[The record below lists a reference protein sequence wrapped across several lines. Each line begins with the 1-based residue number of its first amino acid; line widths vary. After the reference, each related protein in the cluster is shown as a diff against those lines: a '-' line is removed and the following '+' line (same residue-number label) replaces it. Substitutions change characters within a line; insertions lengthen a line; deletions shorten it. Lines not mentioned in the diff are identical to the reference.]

1 MEFKTWWAFRY
12 GLCCSL
18 LTACYLGSTPFSAA
32 ADRKLLFVD
41 PVIHLPP
48 NSASDVG
55 IVKIK
60 VEGLNAQEL
69 QSQNEP
75 QLKDETKP
83 PLPGT
88 VTFSFLKSESPGDA
102 ARLWYFTATIDGL
115 PASQTQKRVA
125 RFRFESINETAEYAL
140 SNQATAAS
148 NWTVLPPP
156 DPWVMT
162 SWLPRTQCVAV
173 GIIPGD
179 APATSL
185 RLQQSA
191 LVEQSTKK
199 LLGLDHLK
207 LCRDSAGADCGNG
220 TFDLPP
226 HYAGPPFYFCVDED
240 FHGHGN
246 FRGAVSLS
254 ALEKP
259 ETQAV
264 TLDVYSS
271 SFGAKLLGF
280 FLILVGVV
288 AAWVTKVFA
297 SNRLTRDQE
306 LLPVTMLRGRLET
319 LQSDLAN
326 LQAAFRDATPGIN
339 QDITQLLQD
348 LTPAYLED
356 QHFIH
361 PATPNPFATPID
373 SSGLKSFL
381 AERDTKV
388 NLLTVLVEEGVKPA
402 VQMALKPARPTDD
415 DIVVA
420 LGRVNGLRGQNPLPS
435 EAQARATITQQ
446 ILPDLAR
453 TVTRA
458 AGAAQAT
465 AALAKPVSF
474 DRLLVEITELNL
486 LVWGVAASLTAL
498 VGLVVL
504 ILNNAG
510 FGICVDYIYCLFWG
524 FGIPTA
530 VQQLTA
536 NSASSALGVSVAKS

>member
-1 MEFKTWWAFRY
+1 
-12 GLCCSL
+12 
-18 LTACYLGSTPFSAA
+18 
-32 ADRKLLFVD
+32 
-41 PVIHLPP
+41 
-48 NSASDVG
+48 
-55 IVKIK
+55 VKIR

-83 PLPGT
+83 PPPGT

-115 PASQTQKRVA
+115 PASQTQKRMA

-140 SNQATAAS
+140 SNQPTAAS

-162 SWLPRTQCVAV
+162 SWWPRIQCVAV

-199 LLGLDHLK
+199 LLGLGHLK
-207 LCRDSAGADCGNG
+207 LCRDSAGVDCGNG

-226 HYAGPPFYFCVDED
+226 HYAGPPLYFCVDED

-246 FRGAVSLS
+246 YRGAVSLS

-271 SFGAKLLGF
+271 SLGAKALGF

-306 LLPVTMLRGRLET
+306 LLPATMLRGRLEA
-319 LQSDLAN
+319 LQSDLAHLPAT
-326 LQAAFRDATPGIN
+326 LQGQTPDIDH
-339 QDITQLLQD
+339 DITGLLQD
-348 LTPAYLED
+348 LTTENLSA
-356 QHFIH
+356 HNFIH
-361 PATPNPFATPID
+361 PATPNPFAAPID
-373 SSGLKSFL
+373 SSGFKSFL

-402 VQMALKPARPTDD
+402 VQMALRPARPTDD
-415 DIVVA
+415 DIAVA
-420 LGRVNGLRGQNPLPS
+420 LGRINALWGQNPLPS

-453 TVTRA
+453 TVVVASGVAQPA
-458 AGAAQAT
+458 AT
-465 AALAKPVSF
+465 LARPVSF
-474 DRLLVEITELNL
+474 DQLRVEVTDLNL

-504 ILNNAG
+504 ILNNPG
-510 FGICVDYIYCLFWG
+510 FGIPVDYIYCVFWG

-536 NSASSALGVSVAKS
+536 NSAFNALGISVAKS